1 MAPRSGCVRE
11 ELIYEAAEYLG
22 RPFNETAGLVDRS
35 ADGFPDEWRRTVTD
49 PEDPAQVTRFYNESQ
64 FGLFEQIAWHA
75 GEDIHH
81 RSFVCA
87 DLVAGR
93 PGRDFLDYGSGIGS
107 NAIVFGLAGF
117 RGTLADIADPLL
129 GFARWRCERRGIA
142 VRTIDLKRQSLER
155 DRYDVISCF
164 DVLEHIPRPLGA
176 LGNVSRALRP
186 GGIFFLYAPVGYDP
200 DRPQHVVHDDAF
212 MRRIRSLG
220 FQFRTDCADA
230 FPAYIRPPS
239 VYERVPR
246 SFIANVGYYLRDVWL
261 SGRTG
266 DVIAR
271 RWKNVS
277 GAAAQ

>member
-1 MAPRSGCVRE
+1 MAPRTGSVRE
-11 ELIYEAAEYLG
+11 ELICEAAEYLG
-22 RPFNETAGLVDRS
+22 QTFAETARLVERS
-35 ADGFPDEWRRTVTD
+35 AAGFPDEWRRLVTD
-49 PEDPAQVTRFYNESQ
+49 PDDAAQVTRFYNESR
-64 FGLFEQIAWHA
+64 LEIFEQIAWHA

-117 RGTLADIADPLL
+117 RVTLADIADPLL
-129 GFARWRCERRGIA
+129 GFAKWRCERRGIA
-142 VRTIDLKRQSLER
+142 VRTIDLKRQSPEK

-176 LGNVSRALRP
+176 LRNMRRGLRP
-186 GGIFFLYAPVGYDP
+186 GGILFLYAPVGRDP
-200 DRPQHVVHDDAF
+200 ERPQHVVHDDAF

-220 FQFRTDCADA
+220 FQFRIDWTRE
-230 FPAYIRPPS
+230 FPRYIRPPS
-239 VYERVPR
+239 VYERVSR
-246 SFIANVGYYLRDVWL
+246 SSVANAGYYLRDVWL
-261 SGRTG
+261 TGRAG
-266 DVIAR
+266 DAIAR
-271 RWKNVS
+271 GWKNVS